1 MQNFNFCCNS
11 NDSSSSNSDT
21 SLYSPKSVANCYRNL
36 ENEEQEI
43 SNDNCTSTDTSG
55 ANSAEQTSLDG
66 TKVHT
71 STIAPTLLIDSTR
84 RRQMSNFEKI
94 MALTCQKCG
103 QK

>member
-1 MQNFNFCCNS
+1 MQDDSLISTEITRNSKFVRTGKWMNNGHSEETTDDITNSQENAQFMENLLDEASNF
-11 NDSSSSNSDT
+11 
-21 SLYSPKSVANCYRNL
+21 LAN
-36 ENEEQEI
+36 
-43 SNDNCTSTDTSG
+43 
-55 ANSAEQTSLDG
+55 QTSLDG

-103 QK
+103 Q